1 MATYTE
7 TDFINLYDDPLAKL
21 EQLRAIVDAL
31 DTLAPEI
38 IAKGGIKSY
47 TLDDRQVTISR
58 NYSSMKEITAMRLS
72 YTQEINRIIAGIEGR
87 TTFITPTC

>member
-7 TDFINLYDDPLAKL
+7 TQFINLYEDPAAKL
-21 EQLRAIVDAL
+21 VQLRAIVDAL
-31 DTLAPEI
+31 DTLAPDI

-58 NYSSMKEITAMRLS
+58 NYSSLKEIAQMRLS
-72 YTQEINRIIAGIEGR
+72 YTQEINRIIASLEGR
-87 TTFITPTC
+87 TSFINHTC